1 MQIDAG
7 ISDSE
12 EIKEE
17 VRKVEGRTLK
27 EITVKIGLER
37 IDTQERVTVET
48 LLDSG
53 ATGLVISSEFT
64 RK

>member
-53 ATGLVISSEFT
+53 VTGLVISSEFT